1 MRLQVKFQRKPVAIA
16 MLTALS
22 LSNAGPAVAAA
33 DTQELLELKNTIV
46 NLVDAL
52 VEQGVISKDKAEA
65 LKRDAAAK
73 ARVDAASAAQV
84 VEEPAPVDA
93 PGSQVV
99 RVPYV
104 PEFVKDEIRA
114 QVREELRQDVT
125 NDVIAKAKEE
135 RWGVKDALPSWV
147 SAMTWAGDIRL
158 RDQFDGYASDNL
170 PGTYP
175 NFMEI
180 NDAGGITRAGADTF
194 LNSTEDRNRL
204 RYRLR
209 FGFDAEIAED
219 LHANLRL
226 ASGNEINPVSLNQT
240 LGQSGQMN
248 DIFIDRV
255 YLQWKARD
263 YRNLE
268 WLTVTGGR
276 MNKPFFASEIV
287 WDDDLAFEGFAANL
301 RQSVSVLA
309 DMVGADSGLEKTF
322 VGTNFGAFPVFEDEL
337 PLVDDSSNDKWLW
350 GAQLTFD
357 HAFEDDSSFKVGVSY
372 YDYINIF
379 GQRNAFG
386 STLTDWTAPEF
397 MQKGN
402 TVYDI
407 RNDNDLTTE
416 LFGLA
421 ADFTYLNLTTRYDYA
436 GFAPTHVVLT
446 GDIVKNI
453 GYDED
458 AIERRTGARIDER
471 SLGYYVDLRVGR
483 PVVSARGEWAVFT
496 NYRYLQRDAVLD
508 AFTDSNFHLGGTD
521 TKGYVLGGE
530 YGLARNTWLRVRWLS
545 SDEIDG
551 APLGIDTLQADLNA
565 RF

>member
-1 MRLQVKFQRKPVAIA
+1 LKVKFQRKPVVIA

-22 LSNAGPAVAAA
+22 LSNAGPALAAT

-52 VEQGVISKDKAEA
+52 VTQGVISKEQAET

-73 ARVDAASAAQV
+73 ARIDAATPAQV
-84 VEEPAPVDA
+84 VEEAAPVDA
-93 PGSQVV
+93 PGTQVV

-114 QVREELRQDVT
+114 QVREELRADVA

-135 RWGVKDALPSWV
+135 RWGVKDALPAWV
-147 SAMTWAGDIRL
+147 TAMTWYGDFRL
-158 RDQFDGYASDNL
+158 RDQFDGYASGNL

-175 NFMEI
+175 NFMAI

-204 RYRLR
+204 RWRLR
-209 FGFDAEIAED
+209 FGFESVIADD
-219 LHANLRL
+219 LKFDLRL

-240 LGQSGQMN
+240 LGNSGQMN

-263 YRNLE
+263 YKNLD
-268 WLTVTGGR
+268 WLTVSAGR
-276 MNKPFFASEIV
+276 INKPFLASEMT
-287 WDDDLAFEGFAANL
+287 WDDDLAFEGVAANL
-301 RQSVSVLA
+301 RQSIATLA
-309 DMVGADSGLEKTF
+309 DMVGADIDLPKTHI
-322 VGTNFGAFPVFEDEL
+322 GTNFGAFPIFEEEL
-337 PLVDDSSNDKWLW
+337 PLVDGSSNDKWLW
-350 GAQLTFD
+350 GAQLVFD
-357 HAFEDDSSFKVGVSY
+357 HAFEDESLLKLGVSY
-372 YDYINIF
+372 YDFVNIF

-386 STLTDWTAPEF
+386 STLKDWTAPEF

-421 ADFTYLNLTTRYDYA
+421 ADFTYLSLTARFDYA
-436 GFAPTHVVLT
+436 GFGATHVILT
-446 GDIVKNI
+446 GDILKNI

-471 SLGYYVDLRVGR
+471 SLGYYIDLRIGR
-483 PVVSARGEWAVFT
+483 PVVAKRGEWAVFT
-496 NYRYLQRDAVLD
+496 NYRYLQRDAVVD

-521 TKGYVLGGE
+521 TKGYVIGGE
-530 YGLARNTWLRVRWLS
+530 LGVTKDTWLRVRWLS
-545 SDEIDG
+545 ADEIDG